1 MFPRSGGSLLINRIH
16 LSTVPST
23 NSFARAEA
31 ASFDLKA
38 LTVITADEQTAGRG
52 RGARTWVSSGAD
64 DIKLTFAF
72 GVPRTRVANAYL
84 LSPLLSIAAVRALKK
99 TGITTAGVKWPND
112 IVMGGAR
119 KVGGVLCEMEGFSG
133 GDFFVA
139 LGIGINVNS
148 TPETLAVPRA
158 QWPLT
163 TLLSEARDN
172 SGKVPIDIK
181 LLTETL
187 VSEFA
192 AVLPTFSE
200 NGWTSFREEYAR
212 ASVLLGRRIT
222 FAVDAPGSSEKKMA
236 SGIAEAFADDGSL
249 LLRNAEGEI
258 QSFLAGE
265 VAGIMLDEEEVA
277 GDTAF

>member
-16 LSTVPST
+16 LKTVPST

-31 ASFDLKA
+31 SSFDLKA
-38 LTVITADEQTAGRG
+38 LTVITADDQTAGRG
-52 RGARTWVSSGAD
+52 RGARTWVSSGSD
-64 DIKLTFAF
+64 DLKLTFAF
-72 GVPRTRVANAYL
+72 GVPKARVASAYL
-84 LSPLLSIAAVRALKK
+84 LSPLLSVAAVRALKK
-99 TGITTAGVKWPND
+99 TGINAAGIKWPND

-119 KVGGVLCEMEGFSG
+119 KVGGVLCEMEGSSG

-148 TPETLAVPRA
+148 TPETLAVSRA

-163 TLLSEARDN
+163 TLLSEARGT
-172 SGKVPIDIK
+172 GKESIDIK
-181 LLTETL
+181 LLTENL

-192 AVLPTFSE
+192 AVLPSFAE
-200 NGWTSFREEYAR
+200 NGWAQFHDEYAT

-222 FAVDAPGSSEKKMA
+222 FSIDAPGSVEKNIA
-236 SGIAEAFADDGSL
+236 SGVAESFAQDGSL
-249 LLRNAEGEI
+249 LIRNAEGEI

-265 VAGIMLDEEEVA
+265 VAGIMLDEEVVT
-277 GDTAF
+277 GDTGF

>member
-1 MFPRSGGSLLINRIH
+1 MINRIH

-31 ASFDLKA
+31 SSFDLKA

-99 TGITTAGVKWPND
+99 TGINTAGVKWPND

-119 KVGGVLCEMEGFSG
+119 KVGGVLCEMEGSSG

-148 TPETLAVPRA
+148 TPEILAVPRA

-163 TLLSEARDN
+163 TLLAEARG
-172 SGKVPIDIK
+172 SGKESVDIK
-181 LLTETL
+181 VLTETL
-187 VSEFA
+187 VNEFA
-192 AVLPTFSE
+192 AVLPTFTE
-200 NGWTSFREEYAR
+200 NGWTPFRDEYAQ

-222 FAVDAPGSSEKKMA
+222 FAIDAPGSNEKKMA

-277 GDTAF
+277 GDTGF